1 MSRIAPT
8 FERLAKQGEKALVT
22 YVTAGDPDLER
33 SWQVIN
39 AVLQG
44 GADVLELGVPFSDPT
59 ADGPVIQRAATRAL
73 EAGMT
78 LAGVLELVRRVRAA
92 GHAQPI
98 VLFGYYNP
106 FLQYGLER
114 LAADA
119 AAAGA
124 DGFLVVDLPPEHA
137 GAMQAVCKPH
147 GLDLI
152 YLLTPTSDD
161 ARIAAVGSL
170 ASGFVYYVSRTGVTG
185 AAAPEKAEVDAQV
198 ARIKRAIPLPVCVGF
213 GISSPEQAAALGEQA
228 DGVVVGSALVA
239 MAEGLPS
246 GETTTGAIRDRVA
259 GLKAPLK
266 RAPTA
271 R

>member
-1 MSRIAPT
+1 VI
-8 FERLAKQGEKALVT
+8 ERASV
-22 YVTAGDPDLER
+22 
-33 SWQVIN
+33 
-39 AVLQG
+39 
-44 GADVLELGVPFSDPT
+44 
-59 ADGPVIQRAATRAL
+59 RAL
-73 EAGMT
+73 RAGT
-78 LAGVLELVRRVRAA
+78 TVAGVLELVRKLRAA
-92 GHAQPI
+92 GHTQPV

-106 FLQYGLER
+106 FLQYGLDQ

-119 AAAGA
+119 AAAGS

-137 GAMQAVCKPH
+137 QTMHAAVKAQ

-161 ARIAAVGSL
+161 ERIAAVKAVAG
-170 ASGFVYYVSRTGVTG
+170 GFVYYVSRTGVTG
-185 AAAPEKAEVDAQV
+185 SAAPEVAQV
-198 ARIKRAIPLPVCVGF
+198 GTQVGRIKAAIDLPVCVGF
-213 GISSPEQAAALGEQA
+213 GISQPDQVAAIGAQA

-246 GETTTGAIRDRVA
+246 GETTVAAIRERVA

-266 RAPTA
+266 GTPAA